1 MPESSCSFSWVHRA
15 PFCNG
20 DVTPREKTFDLRI
33 LNRSWRTNDI
43 LPFRSRPWQ
52 APSNFCPG
60 SALSLKHEITQK
72 KKKKKN
78 HVNLELKKG
87 KREKKRWHWLKDGTA
102 GQGILGVEVYTVC
115 SCQSWETLQSCECKC
130 FWSQMLRSNFLR
142 RRERRDYK
150 ITVWKST
157 VLMYFHHGKP
167 ME

>member
-72 KKKKKN
+72 KKEKEKSRKSWIEKREEGKKKMA
-78 HVNLELKKG
+78 LT
-87 KREKKRWHWLKDGTA
+87 KRWHCWPRNSRSWSLHGLQLPKLGNTA
-102 GQGILGVEVYTVC
+102 VMWV
-115 SCQSWETLQSCECKC
+115 
-130 FWSQMLRSNFLR
+130 QMFLVSNVAEQFFKKT
-142 RRERRDYK
+142 REK
-150 ITVWKST
+150 G
-157 VLMYFHHGKP
+157 L
-167 ME
+167 